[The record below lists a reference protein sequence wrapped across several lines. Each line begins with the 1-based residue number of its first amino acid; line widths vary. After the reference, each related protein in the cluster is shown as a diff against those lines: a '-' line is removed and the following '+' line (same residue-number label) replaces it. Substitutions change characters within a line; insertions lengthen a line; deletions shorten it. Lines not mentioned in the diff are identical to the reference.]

1 MNNDEKILEA
11 VKAKIAI
18 SNCIEEEK
26 GSMNNMKKSIVKI
39 AAVVCLTI
47 ISVTGVVFAKD
58 IENFIRNL
66 FGANTSDGVDIAIN
80 NGYVSDVKTE
90 AQSAEGIDIQ
100 VDSLVMD
107 DFNFAM
113 NFNMILDE
121 KYNIDEFETTYF
133 EDLRIVDEQGNIVFS
148 TDYDNHKNEGTSDWE
163 PEYWGGYSFLA
174 EKINDRQFK
183 VSLSA
188 TGNPNLFPK
197 SKHLNVKFTKINT
210 MIYNEIENRPYDK
223 FYEGNWNFEV
233 DVPQEFYNRETV
245 FYKAKSCNDK
255 AINIDT
261 IEAVLSNTAF
271 RISIPVITT
280 DKVDTELV
288 HKRDT
293 KNIYD
298 TRALQKEYVE
308 TSDGKKFETTQRSD
322 GDGGY
327 SIDEQGRIVNYYQT
341 FNLTKY
347 DATNEISI
355 HIFTNKKEEI
365 IIKLERGKLL

>member
-1 MNNDEKILEA
+1 MNNNEKILEN

-58 IENFIRNL
+58 IGNFIRNL

-80 NGYVSDVKTE
+80 NGYVADVKTE
-90 AQSAEGIDIQ
+90 TQSAEGIDIQ
-100 VDSLVMD
+100 VDSIIMD

-113 NFNMILDE
+113 NFTMILDE
-121 KYNIDEFETTYF
+121 KYNMDEFEYNTYF

-148 TDYDNHKNEGTSDWE
+148 TDYDNHKNQGTSDWE
-163 PEYWGGYSFLA
+163 PEYWGAYSFLA
-174 EKINDRQFK
+174 KKINDRQFK

-197 SKHLNVKFTKINT
+197 SKHLSVKFTKIRT
-210 MIYNEIENRPYDK
+210 MIYNEIEDISKDK

-233 DVPQEFYNRETV
+233 DVPQEFYNRETII
-245 FYKAKSCNDK
+245 YKAKSCNDEK
-255 AINIDT
+255 INIDT
-261 IEAVLSNTAF
+261 MEAVLSSTAF

-293 KNIYD
+293 KSIYD
-298 TRALQKEYVE
+298 TIALQKEYVE
-308 TSDGKKFETTQRSD
+308 TSDGKKFETAQRSD

-347 DATNEISI
+347 DATDKISI

-365 IIKLERGKLL
+365 IIELEK